1 MRYGYKVGQEGC
13 GFARGAR
20 AAQPTRLA
28 WATRV
33 TQVTLATLA
42 ALAGGLL
49 AGCAGWSGAPQATP
63 NAAAVADQWL
73 APLPHEGQ
81 VHALSQWWQ
90 QLDDPVLLALVE
102 AAQAASPTLASAA
115 SKIETARA
123 ALVASGAAL
132 TPQINATASASRGVG
147 QPSVPVATSQSLGL
161 QAAWELDWMGANRQ
175 LQQANQANVQGQ
187 QALWH
192 DARVSVAAEVANT
205 YYSLAACQSVL
216 TLRQAEVQSRQTSER
231 LTQQSAQAGFSAQSD
246 AALARASTAD
256 AHSRLARQTADC
268 DVYTKALVALSAWP
282 EAVLRDKLA
291 TVQPRDALAP
301 ALRVS
306 TVPAQTLAQ
315 RPDVFAAER
324 NVLLARAQWD
334 HSQAQRYPRL
344 TLAGSLGRLRYSSE
358 GQTSDL
364 NTWSFGPLALTLPL
378 LDGGQAQANV
388 LAAQARYQEAWSLY
402 QAKVRQAVREVEEA
416 LVNLHSAQTQ
426 RAQAE
431 KSVDNYNQWLA
442 ATQARYDHG
451 MASLLEL
458 EQARLAQL
466 NAQTN
471 QWQLQGERNRAWVA
485 LYRALGGGWQAPQ
498 DGVGMPSPTAS
509 ETPSLT
515 DSSTASSAAAS
526 SASSSP
532 PANASAN
539 ASANPFANPSSTP
552 AAAPTTL

>member
-1 MRYGYKVGQEGC
+1 M
-13 GFARGAR
+13 
-20 AAQPTRLA
+20 
-28 WATRV
+28 
-33 TQVTLATLA
+33 A
-42 ALAGGLL
+42 ALAGGLF
-49 AGCAGWSGAPQATP
+49 AGCAGWSGAPQTTP
-63 NAAAVADQWL
+63 SAAAVADQWL

-90 QLDDPVLLALVE
+90 QLDDPVLLALVQ

-115 SKIETARA
+115 SRIEAARA

-132 TPQINATASASRGVG
+132 TPQVNATASASRGVA
-147 QPSVPVATSQSLGL
+147 QPNVPVATSQSLGL
-161 QAAWELDWMGANRQ
+161 QAAWELDWLGANSQ

-205 YYSLAACQSVL
+205 YYSLAACQSVRA
-216 TLRQAEVQSRQTSER
+216 LRQAEVQSRQTSER

-282 EAVLRDKLA
+282 EAVLRDQLA

-301 ALRVS
+301 ALRVT

-334 HSQAQRYPRL
+334 HSQALRYPRL

-498 DGVGMPSPTAS
+498 DDAAMPSLSEASSPSSTASPSPASTAS
-509 ETPSLT
+509 ETPSET
-515 DSSTASSAAAS
+515 PSSTAAS
-526 SASSSP
+526 IPASSP
-532 PANASAN
+532 PSNSPATS
-539 ASANPFANPSSTP
+539 SANPSPHPST
-552 AAAPTTL
+552 AAPTL